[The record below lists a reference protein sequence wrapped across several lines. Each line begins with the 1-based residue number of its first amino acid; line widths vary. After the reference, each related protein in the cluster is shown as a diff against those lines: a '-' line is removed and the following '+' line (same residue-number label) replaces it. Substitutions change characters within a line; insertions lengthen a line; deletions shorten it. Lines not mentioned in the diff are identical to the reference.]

1 MKQETMS
8 SACDID
14 RLIIKKLV
22 PHIHE
27 MIFLSLDYE
36 NYKAC
41 LHVSKRWKDLLTSEH
56 FRKRG
61 SSLFLEDIQNDILK
75 AAKSGRMSVIKTVLT
90 SFLIEVNFIARRK
103 QTPLILA
110 ADNGNMNMAC
120 LLLEKGAEPNMANE
134 NGVTPL
140 HMAACRGH
148 HHVVELLLDRGAKQ
162 NTANDGSTPLLY
174 AADKGYK
181 DVVLLL
187 LKRGADPNIAGP
199 RGYTP
204 LHAAAYKGHKGVAQ
218 ILLSNGAELDIVNEA
233 GSTPL
238 FQAVCGE
245 HARIVNLLLDRG
257 AAINATDQQGW
268 TPLHHAAQRGNKNI
282 VQLLLKRGADPNKVN
297 MIGKTPLTLVLY
309 WIGRPKNP
317 DDIAQDEIADENRLK
332 DIAEILTKNGGI
344 NHTVY
349 QQYKMMWGYR

>member
-1 MKQETMS
+1 MS

-27 MIFLSLDYE
+27 MIFFSLDYE

-41 LHVSKRWKDLLTSEH
+41 MQVSKRWKDLLTSGH
-56 FRKRG
+56 FLKRG
-61 SSLFLEDIQNDILK
+61 SSLFLEDIQNDIFK

-90 SFLIEVNFIARRK
+90 SFLIEVNFIVGRE

-148 HHVVELLLDRGAKQ
+148 NHVVELLLDRGANQ
-162 NTANDGSTPLLY
+162 NTVDANGSTPLLY
-174 AADKGYK
+174 AAAKGYK

-187 LKRGADPNIAGP
+187 LKQGADPIMADP
-199 RGYTP
+199 KGYTP
-204 LHAAAYKGHKGVAQ
+204 LHAAAAKGHKSVAQ
-218 ILLSNGAELDIVNEA
+218 ILLSNGAEPDIVNEA
-233 GSTPL
+233 GDTPL
-238 FQAVCGE
+238 FQAVCGN

-257 AAINATDQQGW
+257 SSINATDQQGW

-297 MIGKTPLTLVLY
+297 MIGKTPLSIVLY
-309 WIGRPKNP
+309 WIGRPENP
-317 DDIAQDEIADENRLK
+317 DDIVLQNRRK

-344 NHTVY
+344 KYTVNQEY
-349 QQYKMMWGYR
+349 EMMWNHR